1 MSRVRA
7 DRYTNSSGVGA
18 PEFTHGAVMV
28 GLVTASTLTATTLNV
43 SGTLTYEDVTNVDSV
58 GIITAQSGI
67 RMGIGST
74 IGPASDALRYRQS
87 GSAARQYC
95 PLPSRKGRW
104 QLAELN
110 ECG

>member
-74 IGPASDALRYRQS
+74 IGPASGAGIVTYYGDGQGLINV
-87 GSAARQYC
+87 GSAASTMTLQTWLFGC
-95 PLPSRKGRW
+95 
-104 QLAELN
+104 
-110 ECG
+110 